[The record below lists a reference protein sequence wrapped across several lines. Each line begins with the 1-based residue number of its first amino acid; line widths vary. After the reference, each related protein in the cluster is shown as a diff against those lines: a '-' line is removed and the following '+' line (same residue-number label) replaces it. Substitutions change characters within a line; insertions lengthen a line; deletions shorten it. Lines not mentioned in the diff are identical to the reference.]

1 MLFNSTVFL
10 FLFLPVTLLIY
21 YLSPK
26 SVKNLILVIASL
38 IFYTWGE
45 AHALIILLASIA
57 IDFSAG
63 IIIDKGHKKTGLAMA
78 LIGDLSLL
86 LYFKYFNFAMDN
98 FHSVLN
104 YFNYTGDFFH
114 QLPHI
119 VLPIGISFYTF
130 QTLSYVIDV
139 YRGDVKASRN
149 IISFAAFVTMFPQLI
164 AGPIVRYIDIE
175 EQLRNKD
182 LSVKNFSSGI
192 ERFIIGLA
200 KKTLIANSCAY
211 IADNIFAQPISE
223 ISTLHAW
230 AGIIAYAFQIYF
242 DFSGYSDMA
251 IGLGRMFGFD
261 FLENFNYPYI
271 SRNIREFWRRWHISL
286 STWFRDYLYIPLGG
300 SKDGKFR
307 TYLNL
312 VIVFFITGLWHGA
325 NWTFIVWGLFHG
337 LFLIIERLGFNKVLQ
352 RLWKPLQ
359 HIYTLLVILVG
370 WVFFRSDNI
379 HNAFAYLGKMF
390 SFTSG
395 ERTLASY
402 INLYNFTR
410 ETIII
415 FLLAAILSTPVFTY
429 FYQALLRGRHG
440 VRVQKVALYRP
451 FLFIIFV
458 VSVAYIAAGAYS
470 PFIYFRF

>member
-10 FLFLPVTLLIY
+10 FLFLPITLLVY

-45 AHALIILLASIA
+45 AHALIILLASII

-63 IIIDKGHKKTGLAMA
+63 IIIDKGYKKTGLFMA

-104 YFNYTGDFFH
+104 YFNYTGDFFN
-114 QLPHI
+114 QLPHV

-139 YRGDVKASRN
+139 YRGDVKASKN

-200 KKTLIANSCAY
+200 KKMLLANSCAY
-211 IADNIFAQPISE
+211 IADNIFAQQISE
-223 ISTLHAW
+223 ISTFHAW

-271 SRNIREFWRRWHISL
+271 SRSIREFWRRWHISL

-300 SKDGKFR
+300 SKGGRYR

-312 VIVFFITGLWHGA
+312 IIVFFITGLWHGA

-337 LFLIIERLGFNKVLQ
+337 LFLIIERLGFDKVLE

-395 ERTLASY
+395 EKTLTSY

-410 ETIII
+410 ETVVI
-415 FLLAAILSTPVFTY
+415 FLISAMLSTPLFIY
-429 FYQALLRGRHG
+429 LHQALLRGRYSAQ
-440 VRVQKVALYRP
+440 VQKIAIYRP

-458 VSVAYIAAGAYS
+458 VSVAFVAAGAYS